1 MELCRLETTETKR
14 YELVLVGSGCLY
26 VDEMDE
32 WSAFLVL
39 LGLEL
44 DTKRTELGVSGLGVV
59 LYGSQIHKYNVLIFY

>member
-1 MELCRLETTETKR
+1 M
-14 YELVLVGSGCLY
+14 GSGCLY